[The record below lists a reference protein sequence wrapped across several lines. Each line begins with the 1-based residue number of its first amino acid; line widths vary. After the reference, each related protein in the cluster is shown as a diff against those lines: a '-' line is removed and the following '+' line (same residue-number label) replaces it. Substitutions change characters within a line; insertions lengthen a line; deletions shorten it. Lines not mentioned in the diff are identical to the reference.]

1 MKNNEKEK
9 TIFNDLIELM
19 EKEGSDWIAPL
30 VTQCQTSGLPTK
42 LSNGETYNGLNFLRL
57 IIISLKKGYTSNHW
71 GTFLYFKQRNI
82 RINKGEKAT
91 LVSYFDKKLV
101 DKKQNGEVVLDSS
114 GNPEKINIGYIKW
127 FNVFNVEQTNMQTQD
142 KPEIENVEFSID
154 NVDQFVAS
162 QKANIKHIEYCTPCY
177 KPAIDTIEMPAK
189 GSFTDTPSSSQV
201 ENYYSTLLHE
211 LIHWTGAKHRL
222 DRFKKGQKN
231 YAFEEL
237 VAETGAAILCCTLGV
252 TPQVRKDHAQYL
264 NSWISM
270 LKDKPKQ
277 MQKAFGLSSQA
288 INYLNDNH
296 NNKATNVA

>member
-30 VTQCQTSGLPTK
+30 VEQCQTYGLPTK
-42 LSNGETYNGLNFLRL
+42 LSNGEIYKGLNFLRL
-57 IIISLKKGYTSNHW
+57 IIVSQKKGYTSNHW

-82 RINKGEKAT
+82 RVNKGEKGT
-91 LVSYFDKKLV
+91 WISHFDRKLIDKKE
-101 DKKQNGEVVLDSS
+101 NGKVVLDSS
-114 GNPEKINIGYIKW
+114 GNPEKIKMPYTKW
-127 FNVFNVEQTNMQTQD
+127 FNMFNVEQTNMQTED
-142 KPEIENVEFSID
+142 KPEIENIEFAID

-177 KPAIDTIEMPAK
+177 KPLPDTIEMPVK
-189 GSFTDTPSSSQV
+189 GSFTDTPTSSQV

-211 LIHWTGAKHRL
+211 LVHWTGAKHRL
-222 DRFKKGQKN
+222 DRLKKGQKN

-237 VAETGAAILCCTLGV
+237 VAETGSAILCCTLGV
-252 TPQVRKDHAQYL
+252 TPQVREDHAQYL
-264 NSWISM
+264 NSWIKM
-270 LKDKPKQ
+270 LKDKPNQ
-277 MQKAFGLSSQA
+277 MKKAFGLSSQA